1 MPLSIVVLQ
10 ALDSSSRADSILD
23 RLQHQLAPA
32 QRQTFNPHDVVRLPC
47 KLLPDE
53 ALADVEHRLEALD
66 AHWRDCIKI
75 REPRQRRPA
84 RFTRSQPA
92 APRLADR

>member
-1 MPLSIVVLQ
+1 VPLSIVVLQ
-10 ALDSSSRADSILD
+10 ALDSSPRADSNLD
-23 RLQHQLAPA
+23 RLQYQIAPA

-66 AHWRDCIKI
+66 AHWRVYIKI
-75 REPRQRRPA
+75 REPRRRPG
-84 RFTRSQPA
+84 RFTRSQSA
-92 APRLADR
+92 APRFTDR